1 MSPSQDLL
9 LALSATI
16 SSILILT
23 GAIVSIRATRH
34 YRGAQT
40 VVRAVITT
48 YGQRL
53 ARHEE
58 VCQTLSTELGHLKTV
73 VEKLDTAQRRPY
85 ESSKQT
91 TVGMADLVLAL
102 KDTSVNIR
110 VLTEALHAADQGPLN
125 ATLVGPVGVDVPRL
139 SMNEKPQQMTTT
151 EIETLKILAAEG
163 GKTSRELQERVGR
176 SREHFA
182 RLMKRL
188 YERGYVDR
196 DISQIPFMYRINE
209 NIAHKVIEGHMAIDE
224 ISHH

>member
-1 MSPSQDLL
+1 MSPSQDVL

-58 VCQTLSTELGHLKTV
+58 VCQTLSTELGYLKTV

-139 SMNEKPQQMTTT
+139 SVNEKPQQMTTT

-163 GKTSRELQERVGR
+163 RQDLKGTAGKGGKIKGAFCEV
-176 SREHFA
+176 
-182 RLMKRL
+182 
-188 YERGYVDR
+188 
-196 DISQIPFMYRINE
+196 NE
-209 NIAHKVIEGHMAIDE
+209 KTLRAWIC
-224 ISHH
+224 